1 MAHEVH
7 RFAQVDVVAIGNGAF
22 SGCVTLLH
30 ADLGS
35 VDTVGAKA
43 FYGCS
48 KLRDVSMECTKSI
61 RTKAFAMCR
70 SLSSVG
76 IGDSLR
82 TVGAYAFSF
91 CYSLGGFSAEG
102 SKISSIGAYAFYAC
116 SGLADVDTCNATTIG
131 KLAFATGDP
140 MLGIAFGSNL
150 ASVGEDAFRD
160 IVFSDRGTVLEH
172 DTDSLR
178 GLSFSYEGGALAAV
192 H

>member
-1 MAHEVH
+1 
-7 RFAQVDVVAIGNGAF
+7 
-22 SGCVTLLH
+22 
-30 ADLGS
+30 
-35 VDTVGAKA
+35 
-43 FYGCS
+43 
-48 KLRDVSMECTKSI
+48 MEGTKSI
-61 RTKAFAMCR
+61 GMKAFAMCR

-76 IGDSLR
+76 LGDSLR

-102 SKISSIGAYAFYAC
+102 AKISSIGAYAFYAC

-140 MLGIAFGSNL
+140 MLGIAFGSDL
-150 ASVGEDAFRD
+150 ASVGEDAFRG
-160 IVFSDRGTVLEH
+160 IVFRDGGSDLGH
-172 DTDSLR
+172 DADSLR